1 MRFSEDVLIKIFE
14 KSFDD
19 EVENIYSRGSL
30 VSFYGEEYSMEYNFL
45 GGYITFS
52 GMVGNRIG
60 TIFISE
66 CNISSYEV
74 DPSSPF
80 GYYVGLFELKLKKF
94 IKLNQKKSRR
104 KFLMR

>member
-1 MRFSEDVLIKIFE
+1 MIFSKDILKKMFE
-14 KSFDD
+14 ESFDD

-66 CNISSYEV
+66 CNI
-74 DPSSPF
+74 
-80 GYYVGLFELKLKKF
+80 FELKLKKF
-94 IKLNQKKSRR
+94 INSKQKRSRR